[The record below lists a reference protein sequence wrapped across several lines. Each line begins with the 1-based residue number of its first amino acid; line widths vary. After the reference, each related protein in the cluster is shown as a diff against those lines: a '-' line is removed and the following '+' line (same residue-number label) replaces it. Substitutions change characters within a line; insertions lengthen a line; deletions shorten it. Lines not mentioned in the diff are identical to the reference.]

1 MDFFLSLAK
10 HDLYFRVH
18 VVKCRMI
25 VYPPLYSCW
34 DQPLWLLQ
42 LLNPKLIYMGQQ
54 KNGLQFPR
62 PRFLIGSDASMKNGQ
77 DMVGAQLKE
86 LNESG

>member
-1 MDFFLSLAK
+1 MDFSLSLAK
-10 HDLYFRVH
+10 HDLYFRVYI
-18 VVKCRMI
+18 VKCRMI
-25 VYPPLYSCW
+25 VHPPLYSCW

-62 PRFLIGSDASMKNGQ
+62 PQVPHRQGCLYEEWARHGGCATQED
-77 DMVGAQLKE
+77 E
-86 LNESG
+86 

>member
-10 HDLYFRVH
+10 HDLYCRVY

-25 VYPPLYSCW
+25 VHPALYSCW
-34 DQPLWLLQ
+34 DQSLWLLQ
-42 LLNPKLIYMGQQ
+42 VLNPKLIYMGQQ

-62 PRFLIGSDASMKNGQ
+62 PRFLIGRDASMKNGQ
-77 DMVGAQLKE
+77 DMVGS
-86 LNESG
+86 NSRR